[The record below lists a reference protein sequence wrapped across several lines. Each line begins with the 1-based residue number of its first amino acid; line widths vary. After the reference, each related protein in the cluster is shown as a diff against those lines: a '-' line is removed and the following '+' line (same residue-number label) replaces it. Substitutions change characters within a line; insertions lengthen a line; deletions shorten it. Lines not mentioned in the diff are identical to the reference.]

1 MAAGLVTACNATDSK
16 LRSDIC
22 SLFSCLRPQ
31 NHELKR
37 CTIGLLSFC
46 YVSLARTALK
56 RRYHALK
63 RLRSTNVI
71 GCRTYGIHCI
81 LAYSIIC

>member
-1 MAAGLVTACNATDSK
+1 MAAGLVTACNAPESQ
-16 LRSDIC
+16 LRSDLRP
-22 SLFSCLRPQ
+22 LFSCLRPQ
-31 NHELKR
+31 NPELEWF
-37 CTIGLLSFC
+37 TIGLLSFC

-81 LAYSIIC
+81 A